1 MSGELARAA
10 GVVGALGLAV
20 LIAARPRAARLAG
33 LVTWAVGAAGVALY
47 LAPSGHERRLT
58 VAAVAGAVAALGL
71 AVLFRRWPWLVA
83 VAALAC
89 VPARI
94 PVHVGETE
102 ANLLLP
108 LYLVV
113 AAAALVLALEIVRGD
128 GRAQELGRLTWPLAA
143 FVAWTG
149 LTLIWTDDLRQ
160 GAIAIVA
167 FYLPFGLLA
176 VALARLP
183 WQRRWVAFLAV
194 QLVAMA
200 LAFAAIGVYQYTTRD
215 VFWNPKVIV
224 GNAYAPFFRVNS
236 VFYDPS
242 VYGRFLVVAIV
253 ACLVLALT
261 TRARIAYAAAAAIA
275 VAWVGLLFS
284 FSQSSFTALIAAAL
298 LVAWAAWQRRA
309 IVAVGL
315 VAAVLVSAGV
325 AAPRVRST
333 IVRHTHAG
341 LNHATSGRS
350 KLVVNGAKLAAHH
363 PVLGVG
369 IGSFKRAYAEQQHLR
384 GREPKSAAS
393 HDTPITVAAE
403 TGIPGLALFVWLL
416 VAALVALPRRLP
428 RTFDERAAV
437 IFGLALAAIAVHS
450 LFYNAFF
457 EDPMSWGVLA
467 LAPLAAR
474 ARREGAT
481 A

>member
-1 MSGELARAA
+1 VAC
-10 GVVGALGLAV
+10 LGLAV
-20 LIAARPRAARLAG
+20 LIAARPRTVRLAG
-33 LVTWAVGAAGVALY
+33 LGVWAVGAAVLALY
-47 LAPSGHERRLT
+47 LAPSGHHRAI
-58 VAAVAGAVAALGL
+58 VAAGVLGVLAAVGLALLLRKWPWAL
-71 AVLFRRWPWLVA
+71 AVLT
-83 VAALAC
+83 LAC

-94 PVHVGETE
+94 PVHVGGTQ

-113 AAAALVLALEIVRGD
+113 ASAALVLALELARGD
-128 GRAQELGRLTWPLAA
+128 ARARELGRVTWPLAA

-149 LTLIWTDDLRQ
+149 LSLLWTDDVRQ
-160 GAIAIVA
+160 GAIAVLF

-176 VALARLP
+176 VGLARLP
-183 WQRRWVAFLAV
+183 WSPRALVLLWAELAAMAVAFAG
-194 QLVAMA
+194 
-200 LAFAAIGVYQYTTRD
+200 IGVYQWVTRD

-253 ACLVLALT
+253 ACLVVVLQS
-261 TRARIAYAAAAAIA
+261 RAVRAAWIAAATIA

-284 FSQSSFTALIAAAL
+284 FSQSSFAALIAVVLVLAAMAWRWRAAAAL
-298 LVAWAAWQRRA
+298 
-309 IVAVGL
+309 GL

-333 IVRHTHAG
+333 IIRHTQSG

-350 KLVVNGAKLAAHH
+350 KLVVNGVKLVAHH
-363 PVLGVG
+363 PLLGVG
-369 IGSFKRAYAEQQHLR
+369 IGSFKRSYAKQQHLR
-384 GREPKSAAS
+384 GKEPKSAAS
-393 HDTPITVAAE
+393 HDTPVTVAAE
-403 TGIPGLALFVWLL
+403 LGLPGLALLVWL
-416 VAALVALPRRLP
+416 VVVALIVSLRRAP
-428 RTFDERAAV
+428 RTFAGRASV
-437 IFGLALAAIAVHS
+437 VFGLALAAIAVHS

-457 EDPMSWGVLA
+457 EDPTTWGLLA
-467 LAPLAAR
+467 LGALAAR
-474 ARREGAT
+474 APAKET

>member
-1 MSGELARAA
+1 LRSTFA
-10 GVVGALGLAV
+10 
-20 LIAARPRAARLAG
+20 
-33 LVTWAVGAAGVALY
+33 
-47 LAPSGHERRLT
+47 
-58 VAAVAGAVAALGL
+58 
-71 AVLFRRWPWLVA
+71 FRRWPWLVA
-83 VAALAC
+83 VSALAC

-94 PVHVGETE
+94 PVHVGDTE

-113 AAAALVLALEIVRGD
+113 AAAALVLLVELVRGD
-128 GRAQELGRLTWPLAA
+128 GRARELGRITWPLAA
-143 FVAWTG
+143 FVGWTG
-149 LTLIWTDDLRQ
+149 LTLLWTDDLRQ
-160 GAIAIVA
+160 GAIAVVA

-176 VALARLP
+176 VVLARLT
-183 WQRRWVAFLAV
+183 WDRRWVAFLAL

-253 ACLVLALT
+253 ACLVLVLT
-261 TRARIAYAAAAAIA
+261 TRARIAYAAAVAVA

-298 LVAWAAWQRRA
+298 VVAWAAWRRRA

-341 LNHATSGRS
+341 LNHATSGRF
-350 KLVVNGAKLAAHH
+350 KLVVNGGKLAVHN
-363 PVLGVG
+363 PVSAWASARSSAPTPISSTCV
-369 IGSFKRAYAEQQHLR
+369 
-384 GREPKSAAS
+384 AAS
-393 HDTPITVAAE
+393 
-403 TGIPGLALFVWLL
+403 
-416 VAALVALPRRLP
+416 RRAPP
-428 RTFDERAAV
+428 RTTRRSPSQRRPGFSGSGSSSGCSSRRSCGSRCAY
-437 IFGLALAAIAVHS
+437 LARSTSARPLSSAS
-450 LFYNAFF
+450 L
-457 EDPMSWGVLA
+457 
-467 LAPLAAR
+467 
-474 ARREGAT
+474 
-481 A
+481 